1 MPTLDTLMSA
11 HGGEI
16 VDGET
21 RLSPTQVDA
30 LVAVVAGGLRRRGAT
45 KGSAVAWQV
54 PNSLAAAVLARACWR
69 IGAVAAPI
77 LHSFGAAE
85 VEGTLA
91 QIDPALV
98 LELGPEVISDPAAL
112 ADAVGGAPVP
122 AGMGVAQPS
131 DVALVLFTSGSTGVP
146 KAVLHTHRALS
157 WKASL
162 MARVHGLG
170 PGDGVLMPAPM
181 AHIAGMLNGVLVP
194 GAAGMRATL
203 MRRFDPELALALV
216 ARERISFM
224 AGPPTFFIAM
234 ATALAGSSGEAR
246 RDGLDMSS
254 VRLISSGGAS
264 VTPAFVEDTARTFDC
279 RVKRT
284 YGSTEAPT
292 VTTSTNDDPVEIAR
306 DTDGRAVGHVEL
318 RVSHPETGAPLRRGS
333 AGELWVRGPEMFAG
347 YADPAQTAAVI
358 ARGGWF
364 KTGDLATVDAD
375 GWLRIVGRLKDVI
388 IRGGENISASEVE
401 AALEAHPDVRHAV
414 AVGYPDPLMGER
426 VAAFV
431 ESAAPFD
438 LEECRRWF
446 SARGI
451 ATFKTPEMVV
461 RLERL
466 PLLGSGKADRAGLR
480 RQAAAAQR
488 GPGSRRGVDFGCLP
502 RGTPT
507 TRGPEVA
514 LDECLAAISSHWRCS
529 PCWPW
534 GPPSSPSSVRQRLP
548 TSRRSRCRTRPPRPS
563 APRRE
568 ARRS

>member
-1 MPTLDTLMSA
+1 VPTLDSLISA
-11 HGGEI
+11 RGGEI
-16 VDGET
+16 VDGDA
-21 RLSPTQVDA
+21 RLSAAQADA
-30 LVAVVAGGLRRRGAT
+30 LVAAVAGGLTERGVT
-45 KGSAVAWQV
+45 KGAAVSWQV
-54 PNSLAAAVLARACWR
+54 PNSVAAAVLTRACWR
-69 IGAVAAPI
+69 LGAVAAPL

-85 VEGTLA
+85 VEGALA

-112 ADAVGGAPVP
+112 ADTLGGAPVP
-122 AGMGVAQPS
+122 AGTGAAQPS

-146 KAVLHTHRALS
+146 KAVLHTHRGLS

-170 PGDGVLMPAPM
+170 PNDAVLMPAPM

-203 MRRFDPELALALV
+203 MRRFDPEQALMLV
-216 ARERISFM
+216 GRERVSFM

-234 ATALAGSSGEAR
+234 ARALGAPSGGGM
-246 RDGLDMSS
+246 DVSS

-292 VTTSTNDDPVEIAR
+292 VTTSTNDDPFETAR
-306 DTDGRAVGHVEL
+306 DTDGRAVGQVEL
-318 RVSHPETGAPLRRGS
+318 RVSHPETGAALGRGT

-358 ARGGWF
+358 APGGWF

-446 SARGI
+446 STRGI
-451 ATFKTPEMVV
+451 ATFKTPEKVV

-466 PLLGSGKADRAGLR
+466 PLLGSGKADRAALQ
-480 RQAAAAQR
+480 RQAA
-488 GPGSRRGVDFGCLP
+488 GV
-502 RGTPT
+502 PT
-507 TRGPEVA
+507 
-514 LDECLAAISSHWRCS
+514 
-529 PCWPW
+529 
-534 GPPSSPSSVRQRLP
+534 
-548 TSRRSRCRTRPPRPS
+548 
-563 APRRE
+563 
-568 ARRS
+568 